1 MKMLKKLGL
10 AKKLT
15 VSTVVLMASS
25 LIFITSLIYIS
36 VMSFGN
42 SFLME
47 ELNERTSIL
56 ERSFSEPLWNY
67 DKIQLVEVGNSML
80 VDGKYIYLRAL
91 KVQNSAGEIL
101 FERGTARTF
110 VSFEKAA
117 QRPFTK
123 SKIIK
128 IVREGQE
135 IGTVSIAITN
145 EGFVQTIRTQLL
157 RVLAVSL
164 TVLCFVSLMLRFY
177 FNKLLTMPLNKILSH
192 VRAFERQNY
201 ENFETTDLPDEFET
215 IAKSLN
221 ESWALVKQRNDDLMG
236 YTDDL
241 ELLVLE
247 RTAELEG
254 QIAKNMNAARLV
266 AVGEMAADVAHE
278 INNPL
283 TIIDLHVNRIK
294 KINLH
299 YSSEPNKNDVL
310 ASIEKIQSMV
320 SRIVKIIKGLKSL
333 ARDGNNDPM
342 ISFSVASMLEE
353 VKVLV
358 DMKIKGQEI
367 AFTSTLNDQDAYVI
381 GREVQ
386 ISQVLVN
393 LINNSVD
400 AITNLPERWVK
411 LEVRASESTVRFI
424 ITDSG
429 NGIPVELQ
437 ENIMRPFFTTK
448 GAHKGTGL
456 GLSISKNIVE
466 EHEGQFLYNAES
478 KNTQFIF
485 TLKRDATASKAQAPI
500 KKLAA

>member
-1 MKMLKKLGL
+1 MLKKFGL

-15 VSTVVLMASS
+15 VLTVILMASS
-25 LIFITSLIYIS
+25 LIFTAALIYFS
-36 VMSFGN
+36 VLNFGN
-42 SFLME
+42 SFLLD
-47 ELNERTSIL
+47 ELSERTSII
-56 ERSFSEPLWNY
+56 ERSFAEPLWNY
-67 DKIQLVEVGNSML
+67 DKVQLVEVGNSML
-80 VDGKYIYLRAL
+80 IDGKYIYLRAL
-91 KVQNSAGEIL
+91 KVENSSGEVL
-101 FERGTARTF
+101 FEKGMSRTNI
-110 VSFEKAA
+110 SFNEAIIK
-117 QRPFTK
+117 PFTK
-123 SKIIK
+123 SRIIK

-145 EGFVQTIRTQLL
+145 EGYIQTIRSQLL

-164 TVLCFVSLMLRFY
+164 SVLCVVSLMVRFY
-177 FNKLLTMPLNKILSH
+177 FNKLLTIPLNKILTH

-201 ENFETTDLPDEFET
+201 KKCETTDLPEELET
-215 IAKSLN
+215 IANSLN
-221 ESWALVKQRNDDLMG
+221 EAWALVKQRNDDLMG

-299 YSSEPNKNDVL
+299 YSSEPNKHDVL

-342 ISFSVASMLEE
+342 MNFSVASMLEE

-367 AFTSTLNDQDAYVI
+367 AFISTLNDQDAYVI

-400 AITNLPERWVK
+400 AISQLPERWVK
-411 LEVRASESTVRFI
+411 LEVRAGETNVRFI

-456 GLSISKNIVE
+456 GLSISKNIIE
-466 EHEGQFLYNAES
+466 EHEGHFLYNADS

-485 TLKRDATASKAQAPI
+485 TLKRGMQVQSQI